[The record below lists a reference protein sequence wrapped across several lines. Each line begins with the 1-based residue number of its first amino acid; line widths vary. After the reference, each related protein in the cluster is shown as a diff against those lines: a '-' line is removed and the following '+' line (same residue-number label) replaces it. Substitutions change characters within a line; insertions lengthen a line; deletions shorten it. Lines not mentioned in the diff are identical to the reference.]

1 MRCARCGREALGWT
15 WARLRPEDVAP
26 AARDDYAAPVAAAAD
41 VPVCDPPCRSM
52 RERPAAAPVEG
63 Q

>member
-1 MRCARCGREALGWT
+1 MRCARCGREALGWA

-26 AARDDYAAPVAAAAD
+26 EARGDYAAPVAAAAD
-41 VPVCDPPCRSM
+41 VPVCDPPCRSR
-52 RERPAAAPVEG
+52 RERAPAPAEG